1 MQGALNYDASL
12 TCHIFSRKCN
22 RHARLKE
29 TNFITAIIAV
39 TLECDGMEGLPT
51 NHLRHRIGQLNFA
64 ARTFALML
72 QNAHYLWLEDVAS

>member
-1 MQGALNYDASL
+1 MQGALNYGASV
-12 TCHIFSRKCN
+12 TCHIFPRERN

-29 TNFITAIIAV
+29 ANFISAIIAV
-39 TLECDGMEGLPT
+39 TMECDGVERLPT

-72 QNAHYLWLEDVAS
+72 QNAHYLWLEDVAA